1 MRVHTTLGPLILS
14 AGLCAARACA
24 PHPRSTTTLSWTSET
39 ATSTAIG
46 STATEIATTAS
57 GLTSEET
64 TIVTEYDTA
73 IESSLTILSSATETS
88 TGETSA
94 FETTTAEASISTVQA
109 STLTIEASTSATEAP
124 TRTTE
129 DSTTTTTSPAQ
140 SVQSPPNG
148 DFEDPTLEP
157 WVSTGTTAVL
167 AQGGYCYEK
176 NQCARLPGPYSGNTA
191 KICQSVGID
200 QGYEYTFSAY
210 LRQSCTYDAGE
221 SEPIDCNP
229 NVNSVQ
235 LSIDGAAF
243 ASFPVDWD
251 NQYHKYST
259 VFRYT
264 GPDIESTDLC
274 ISASITQ
281 GNAYEF
287 FVDAVSLLRGDSVPV
302 PEES

>member
-24 PHPRSTTTLSWTSET
+24 PHPRSTTTSWTSET
-39 ATSTAIG
+39 ATSTGIG
-46 STATEIATTAS
+46 STATEIATTTS

-64 TIVTEYDTA
+64 STVIESDTA
-73 IESSLTILSSATETS
+73 IESSETILTSATEKS
-88 TGETSA
+88 TVETSA
-94 FETTTAEASISTVQA
+94 FETTTAEASVSTVQA
-109 STLTIEASTSATEAP
+109 STSAAEVP

-148 DFEDPTLEP
+148 NFEDPTLEP
-157 WVSTGTTAVL
+157 WESIGTTAVL

-176 NQCARLPGPYSGNTA
+176 NQCARLPGPYTGNTA

>member
-24 PHPRSTTTLSWTSET
+24 PHPRSTTTSSWTSET

-64 TIVTEYDTA
+64 TIVTESDTA

-140 SVQSPPNG
+140 SVQIPPNG

-157 WVSTGTTAVL
+157 WESTGTTAVL

-191 KICQSVGID
+191 KICQSVAIQ

-221 SEPIDCNP
+221 SEPIDCSN
-229 NVNSVQ
+229 NANTVQ
-235 LSIDGAAF
+235 LTIDGAAY
-243 ASFPVDWD
+243 ASKSVSWD
-251 NQYHKYST
+251 NQWHEYST
-259 VFRYT
+259 TFRYI
-264 GPDIESTDLC
+264 GPSIDSTDLC
-274 ISASITQ
+274 VAAVIAQ
-281 GNAYEF
+281 GDTYEYY
-287 FVDAVSLLRGDSVPV
+287 VDAVSLVRGDSVPI